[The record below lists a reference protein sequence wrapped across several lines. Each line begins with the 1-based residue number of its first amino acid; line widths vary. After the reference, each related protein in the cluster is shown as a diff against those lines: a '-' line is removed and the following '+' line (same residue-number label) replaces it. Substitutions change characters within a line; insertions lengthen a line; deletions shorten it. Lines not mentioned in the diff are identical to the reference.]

1 MNPMEKKL
9 IKLVQ
14 KFKSSEK
21 LKRGVLLV
29 FLAVLLGIG
38 TKFVYELIPR
48 HYLLTMTGG
57 SVLSQRHFLVKV
69 LQEELE
75 QKHVSIKIVHAAG
88 SVEALEEVNDGK
100 IDLALVQGGL
110 DANYPNVEHVATIS
124 PELIHFLVKSD
135 IREVKDLR
143 GKFINMG
150 VKGDG
155 VSVVTNQILRI
166 SGLNAETDYAETNFS
181 DEEILGMRPEN
192 LPDVIVEVSYAPSDI
207 ADFLVKHR
215 GYHLLEMSFP
225 PSLAMRLGWVS
236 DSKILA
242 YMYSIIPAV
251 PEKDIQVVGVN
262 LHLVANKNVDPN
274 AIVQVLDAL
283 YGPRVTTRFG
293 HNISESDMLLPSGF
307 QVSKGTELYLSQ
319 KQPFLTDA
327 LLNKFKAIF
336 GLAVTVVSILLV
348 LVRWW
353 KTERTE
359 ERDEGKVTSHVDD
372 IFSHLDRLND
382 D

>member
-1 MNPMEKKL
+1 
-9 IKLVQ
+9 
-14 KFKSSEK
+14 
-21 LKRGVLLV
+21 
-29 FLAVLLGIG
+29 
-38 TKFVYELIPR
+38 
-48 HYLLTMTGG
+48 
-57 SVLSQRHFLVKV
+57 VKV

>member
-1 MNPMEKKL
+1 MNVFEKGL
-9 IKLVQ
+9 FNLLH
-14 KFKSSEK
+14 KFKNSER
-21 LKRGVLLV
+21 LKRGALVV
-29 FLAVLLGIG
+29 FLLVLLGIG
-38 TKFVYELIPR
+38 AKFVYELIPR

-57 SVLSQRHFLVKV
+57 SVLSQRHFLAKV
-69 LQEELE
+69 LQEELA
-75 QKHVSIKIVHAAG
+75 QKHVSLKIVHAAG

-110 DANYPNVEHVATIS
+110 DSNYPNVEHVATIS

-155 VSVVTNQILRI
+155 VSVVTNQILKI

-181 DEEILGMRPEN
+181 DEEILSMRPEK

-215 GYHLLEMSFP
+215 DYRLLEMSFP
-225 PSLAMRLGWVS
+225 PSLAMRLGWVA

-262 LHLVANKNVDPN
+262 LHLVANKDVDPN
-274 AIVQVLDAL
+274 AIVRVLETL

-293 HNISESDMLLPSGF
+293 HNISENDMLLPSGF

-327 LLNKFKAIF
+327 FLNKFKAIF

-353 KTERTE
+353 KTERQSTDE
-359 ERDEGKVTSHVDD
+359 EGKVSSHVDD